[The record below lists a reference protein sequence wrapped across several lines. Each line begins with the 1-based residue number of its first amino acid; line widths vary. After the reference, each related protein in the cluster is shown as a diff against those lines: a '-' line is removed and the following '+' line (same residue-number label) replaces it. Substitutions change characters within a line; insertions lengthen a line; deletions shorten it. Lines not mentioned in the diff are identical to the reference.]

1 MIEFERNRQLTRFST
16 LHYKRIYNNA
26 EIYEN
31 NSVIII
37 CVDPKSTFNE
47 IFIKTFKTK
56 FFKQIKFP
64 IILVCSEILLKKEF
78 KKFKTKIN
86 LNKFTDF
93 NELKKNR
100 IYYIDIP
107 LDLEKLTKKKVNL
120 YIKRSFQIGL
130 NLLKEKKSLALINSN
145 FKIKWYILE

>member
-1 MIEFERNRQLTRFST
+1 M
-16 LHYKRIYNNA
+16 K
-26 EIYEN
+26 N

-37 CVDPKSTFNE
+37 CGDPKSTFNE

-78 KKFKTKIN
+78 KKFKTKVN
-86 LNKFTDF
+86 LNKFKDF

-107 LDLEKLTKKKVNL
+107 LDLEKLTKKKVNFIMREEL
-120 YIKRSFQIGL
+120 ASLL
-130 NLLKEKKSLALINSN
+130 NILINQKN
-145 FKIKWYILE
+145 H